1 VNMTR
6 LLCASTGEKC
16 LFLPSTLEKISELR
30 GAGVGEAVFYGVEP
44 PDPWR
49 ETLGQASMTTRV
61 MPSEGNDAV
70 HILGAAK
77 EAEASMVVILEE
89 ESLRERDAFPGPV
102 LKDLVQDSP
111 VPILVIL
118 ENSGDKTAKGLFSHV
133 IYGTNWTE
141 PAERALDLLLRL
153 RDFIVEME
161 VIHVINEKLTVRDMR
176 QIKEKLTG
184 TRRRCLDQGIDAE
197 AHYYAGDTAEE
208 IVVSSRDYRGSV
220 IVVGG
225 ITEKPLVIR
234 LLQEEPVFG
243 VLKRSPVPVLIVP

>member
-1 VNMTR
+1 MKMTR

-30 GAGVGEAVFYGVEP
+30 GAGFGEVVFYGVEP

-49 ETLGQASMTTRV
+49 ETLGQVSMTARV
-61 MPSEGNDAV
+61 MPSEGNDAF

-89 ESLRERDAFPGPV
+89 DSLRERDAFPGPV

-111 VPILVIL
+111 VPVLIIL
-118 ENSGDKTAKGLFSHV
+118 EKSGDKTVKGLFSHV

-141 PAERALDLLLRL
+141 PAERALGLLLPL
-153 RDFIVEME
+153 RDFIVAME
-161 VIHVINEKLTVRDMR
+161 VVHVINEKLTVRDMR
-176 QIKEKLTG
+176 EIKEKLTG

-208 IVVSSRDYRGSV
+208 IVTSSRDYRGSV

-225 ITEKPLVIR
+225 ITAKPLLAR

>member
-1 VNMTR
+1 MKMTR

-30 GAGVGEAVFYGVEP
+30 GAGFGEVVFYGVEP

-49 ETLGQASMTTRV
+49 ETLGQVSMTARV

-89 ESLRERDAFPGPV
+89 DSLRERDAFPGPV

-111 VPILVIL
+111 VPVLIIL
-118 ENSGDKTAKGLFSHV
+118 EKSGDKTVKGLFSHV

-141 PAERALDLLLRL
+141 PAERALGLLLPL
-153 RDFIVEME
+153 RDFIVAME
-161 VIHVINEKLTVRDMR
+161 VVHVINEKLTVRDMR
-176 QIKEKLTG
+176 EIKEKLTG

-208 IVVSSRDYRGSV
+208 IVTSSRDYRGSV

-225 ITEKPLVIR
+225 ITAKPLLAR
-234 LLQEEPVFG
+234 FLQEEPVFG

>member
-1 VNMTR
+1 VKMTR

-30 GAGVGEAVFYGVEP
+30 GAGFGEVVFYGVEP

-49 ETLGQASMTTRV
+49 ETLGQVSMTARV

-89 ESLRERDAFPGPV
+89 DSLRERDAFPGPV
-102 LKDLVQDSP
+102 LKDLVQDSSVP
-111 VPILVIL
+111 VLIIL
-118 ENSGDKTAKGLFSHV
+118 EKSGDKTVKGLFSHV

-141 PAERALDLLLRL
+141 PAERALGLLLPL
-153 RDFIVEME
+153 RDFIVAME
-161 VIHVINEKLTVRDMR
+161 VVHVINEKLTVRDMR
-176 QIKEKLTG
+176 EIKEKLTG

-208 IVVSSRDYRGSV
+208 IVTSSRDYRGSV

-225 ITEKPLVIR
+225 ITAKPLLAR

>member
-1 VNMTR
+1 MTR

-30 GAGVGEAVFYGVEP
+30 GAGFGEVVFYGVEP

-49 ETLGQASMTTRV
+49 ETLGQVSMTARV

-89 ESLRERDAFPGPV
+89 DSLRERDAFPGPV
-102 LKDLVQDSP
+102 LKDLVQDSSVP
-111 VPILVIL
+111 VLIIL
-118 ENSGDKTAKGLFSHV
+118 EKSGDKTVKGLFSHV

-141 PAERALDLLLRL
+141 PAERALGLLLPL
-153 RDFIVEME
+153 RDFIVAME
-161 VIHVINEKLTVRDMR
+161 VVHVINEKLTVRDMR
-176 QIKEKLTG
+176 EIKEKLTG

-208 IVVSSRDYRGSV
+208 IVTSSRDYRGSV

-225 ITEKPLVIR
+225 ITAKPLLAR

>member
-1 VNMTR
+1 MKMTR

-30 GAGVGEAVFYGVEP
+30 GAGFGEVVFYGVEP

-49 ETLGQASMTTRV
+49 ETLGQVSMTARV

-89 ESLRERDAFPGPV
+89 DSLRERDAFPGPV
-102 LKDLVQDSP
+102 LKDLVQDSSVP
-111 VPILVIL
+111 VLIIL
-118 ENSGDKTAKGLFSHV
+118 EKSGDKTVKGLFSHV

-141 PAERALDLLLRL
+141 PAERALGLLLPL
-153 RDFIVEME
+153 RDFIVAME
-161 VIHVINEKLTVRDMR
+161 VVHVINEKLTVRDMR
-176 QIKEKLTG
+176 EIKEKLTG

-208 IVVSSRDYRGSV
+208 IVTSSRDYRGSV

-225 ITEKPLVIR
+225 ITAKPLLAR